1 MGVVNFAS
9 TIFAFIYFGLIV
21 LLIVFFTLFIRRIL
35 INSSKKNQ
43 HLEEFEKSLKKLQNY
58 LKRIKMPISISTIV
72 PFRQMIDIL
81 ALVVIPLVFVIEK
94 SVKNSLSTDFSMSL
108 LN

>member
-21 LLIVFFTLFIRRIL
+21 LLIVSFTLFIRRIL

-43 HLEEFEKSLKKLQNY
+43 HLEEIEKSLKKITEL
-58 LKRIKMPISISTIV
+58 LEK
-72 PFRQMIDIL
+72 
-81 ALVVIPLVFVIEK
+81 IESLEKKK
-94 SVKNSLSTDFSMSL
+94 S
-108 LN
+108 

>member
-21 LLIVFFTLFIRRIL
+21 LLIVSFTLFIRRIL

-43 HLEEFEKSLKKLQNY
+43 HLEEIEKSLKKITEL
-58 LKRIKMPISISTIV
+58 L
-72 PFRQMIDIL
+72 
-81 ALVVIPLVFVIEK
+81 EK
-94 SVKNSLSTDFSMSL
+94 DKNAD
-108 LN
+108 

>member
-21 LLIVFFTLFIRRIL
+21 LLIVSFTLFIRKIL

-43 HLEEFEKSLKKLQNY
+43 HLEEIEKSLKKITEL
-58 LKRIKMPISISTIV
+58 L
-72 PFRQMIDIL
+72 
-81 ALVVIPLVFVIEK
+81 EK
-94 SVKNSLSTDFSMSL
+94 DKNAD
-108 LN
+108 

>member
-21 LLIVFFTLFIRRIL
+21 LLIVSFTLFIRRIL

-43 HLEEFEKSLKKLQNY
+43 YLEEIEKSLKKITEL
-58 LKRIKMPISISTIV
+58 L
-72 PFRQMIDIL
+72 
-81 ALVVIPLVFVIEK
+81 EK
-94 SVKNSLSTDFSMSL
+94 DKNAD
-108 LN
+108 

>member
-43 HLEEFEKSLKKLQNY
+43 HLEEIEKSLKKITEL
-58 LKRIKMPISISTIV
+58 L
-72 PFRQMIDIL
+72 
-81 ALVVIPLVFVIEK
+81 EK
-94 SVKNSLSTDFSMSL
+94 DKNAD
-108 LN
+108 

>member
-21 LLIVFFTLFIRRIL
+21 LLIVSFTLFIRRIL

-43 HLEEFEKSLKKLQNY
+43 QLEEIEKSLKKITEL
-58 LKRIKMPISISTIV
+58 L
-72 PFRQMIDIL
+72 
-81 ALVVIPLVFVIEK
+81 EK
-94 SVKNSLSTDFSMSL
+94 DKNAD
-108 LN
+108 